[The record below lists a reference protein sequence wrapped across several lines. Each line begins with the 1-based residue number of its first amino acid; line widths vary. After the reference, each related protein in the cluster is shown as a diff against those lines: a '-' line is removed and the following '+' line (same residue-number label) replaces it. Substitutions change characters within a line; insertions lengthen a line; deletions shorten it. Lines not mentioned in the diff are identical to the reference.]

1 MEDDIITLRDNL
13 KVNSEEMLKITE
25 KHKIL
30 TSNFDTLVK
39 EKRSDVIESLE
50 LEIKKMKQKEE
61 SIITELTDLKMS
73 KLKVAL
79 HP

>member
-1 MEDDIITLRDNL
+1 MFKLI
-13 KVNSEEMLKITE
+13 E

-50 LEIKKMKQKEE
+50 REIKKIKQKEDNF
-61 SIITELTDLKMS
+61 ITELTDLKMA
-73 KLKVAL
+73 KLKVL
-79 HP
+79 LLSSYIQLTKPT